1 MKRRERKPLKKLT
14 AMFLALALIFSLTA
28 CADGT
33 NGAGNN
39 GSENNGGGNDAG
51 ADEGTGGTADNSA
64 GQDTLIVYFSHS
76 GNTEAVD
83 QQIADITG
91 GTLAEIQRAAPYTN
105 VNTEGEEELN
115 NNARP
120 EITVN
125 IDSID
130 NYQTIFVGYPIW
142 WDEAPMVI
150 DTFLESYDFTGK
162 TLVPFCTSASDDIDN
177 SLHIF
182 HELAPQ
188 ATIAEALTA
197 NDETDIAPWLQRLG
211 YR

>member
-28 CADGT
+28 CAGGT

-76 GNTEAVD
+76 GNTEAVA

-91 GTLAEIQRAAPYTN
+91 GTLAEIQR
-105 VNTEGEEELN
+105 
-115 NNARP
+115 
-120 EITVN
+120 
-125 IDSID
+125 ID

-162 TLVPFCTSASDDIDN
+162 TLVPFCTSASDDVDN

-197 NDETDIAPWLQRLG
+197 NDEADIAPWLQRLG